1 MTAIVVGSINQKE
14 SDLIQ
19 NELVPQFL
27 GLWVKLKKDGVPA
40 HTGQRG
46 LALALLQSSN
56 YLEETKNWNSDPVL
70 LEMMNEV
77 GTVVDKFLRKG
88 THFALICAGL
98 ERVICQLLGTV
109 YDPKLTPAEDSK

>member
-1 MTAIVVGSINQKE
+1 LSAVHVGRVDQKE
-14 SDLIQ
+14 ADLIQ

-27 GLWVKLKKDGVPA
+27 GLWVKLNKDRVPA

-56 YLEETKNWNSDPVL
+56 YLEETHNWHSDPVL
-70 LEMMNEV
+70 QEMMEEV
-77 GTVVDKFLRKG
+77 GVIVLKFLKSG
-88 THFALICAGL
+88 THFALISAGL

-109 YDPKLTPAEDSK
+109 YDPKLTPTEGSK

>member
-1 MTAIVVGSINQKE
+1 MSVIHVGRVDQKE
-14 SDLIQ
+14 ADLIQ

-56 YLEETKNWNSDPVL
+56 YLEDTTNWNSDPVL
-70 LEMMNEV
+70 LEMINEV
-77 GTVVDKFLRKG
+77 MTVVDKFLRKG
-88 THFALICAGL
+88 SHFALISAGL
-98 ERVICQLLGTV
+98 ARIICQLLGTI
-109 YDPKLTPAEDSK
+109 YDPNLTPAEDSK

>member
-1 MTAIVVGSINQKE
+1 MSVIHVGRVDQKE
-14 SDLIQ
+14 ADLIQ

-56 YLEETKNWNSDPVL
+56 YLEDTTNWNSDPVL

-77 GTVVDKFLRKG
+77 MTVVDKFLRKG
-88 THFALICAGL
+88 SHFALISTGL
-98 ERVICQLLGTV
+98 ARIICQLLGTI
-109 YDPKLTPAEDSK
+109 YDPNLTSAEESK

>member
-1 MTAIVVGSINQKE
+1 MRVIHVGRVDQKE
-14 SDLIQ
+14 ADLIQ

-27 GLWVKLKKDGVPA
+27 GLWVKLKKNGVPA

-70 LEMMNEV
+70 QEMMNEV
-77 GTVVDKFLRKG
+77 GTVVDKFLRKE
-88 THFALICAGL
+88 THFALICTGL
-98 ERVICQLLGTV
+98 ERIICQLLGTI
-109 YDPKLTPAEDSK
+109 YDPNLTPAEDSK

>member
-1 MTAIVVGSINQKE
+1 VDQKE
-14 SDLIQ
+14 ADLIQ

-27 GLWVKLKKDGVPA
+27 GLWIKLKKDGVPA

-56 YLEETKNWNSDPVL
+56 YLEETRNWSSDPTL
-70 LEMMNEV
+70 KQMMDEV

-88 THFALICAGL
+88 THFALISTGL
-98 ERVICQLLGTV
+98 ERIICQLLGTI
-109 YDPKLTPAEDSK
+109 YDPKLTPGEENHES

>member
-1 MTAIVVGSINQKE
+1 MSVIIVGRVDQKE
-14 SDLIQ
+14 ADLIQ

-56 YLEETKNWNSDPVL
+56 HLEETKNWHSDPVL
-70 LEMMNEV
+70 QEMMNEV
-77 GTVVDKFLRKG
+77 GEIVIKFLKKG

-98 ERVICQLLGTV
+98 ERVICQFLGTV
-109 YDPKLTPAEDSK
+109 YDPNQTPAEDSK

>member
-1 MTAIVVGSINQKE
+1 LSVIHVGRVDQKE
-14 SDLIQ
+14 ADLIQ

-109 YDPKLTPAEDSK
+109 YDPKLIPGNDSA